1 MLDTRESTT
10 TAPDKQLLAITIS
23 IRVLKSIRCYVN
35 DYACF
40 IRPKDSVEKSMDWVT
55 AVPLNCLILMLGP
68 IHFPLFYGLSVDRLE
83 FPEQN
88 ECCVWRTK
96 EPLIVHVMPA

>member
-1 MLDTRESTT
+1 MF
-10 TAPDKQLLAITIS
+10 AG
-23 IRVLKSIRCYVN
+23 N
-35 DYACF
+35 
-40 IRPKDSVEKSMDWVT
+40 

-88 ECCVWRTK
+88 ACCVWRTK
-96 EPLIVHVMPA
+96 EPLIVHVVPAEAGIQRLESLDPGQKHAGMTIMWDSSVFAGYYYLFPLRPLR